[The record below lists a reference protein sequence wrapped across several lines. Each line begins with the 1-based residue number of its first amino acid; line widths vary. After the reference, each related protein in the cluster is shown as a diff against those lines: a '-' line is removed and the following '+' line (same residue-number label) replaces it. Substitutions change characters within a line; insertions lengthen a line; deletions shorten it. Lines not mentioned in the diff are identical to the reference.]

1 MAIDKSR
8 QCNSF
13 DFNETIGWLMK
24 RYLLTI
30 LILSVLSTCLL
41 ASTGFRDDTIQ
52 WLSARGISP
61 EWTVIII
68 STLPIVELRGSIPVG
83 IFMFHFSWLKS
94 LLLSVAGNMIPI
106 PIVLLFMDAVV
117 AAMRKVKAGVRFTDW
132 LFARTRKK
140 GKVIEKYKAWGL
152 AIFVGIP
159 LPGTGAWTGAFAA
172 NIFGIRFWKGLW
184 YIFIGVLM
192 AGAAVTLLC
201 QMGVIALGS

>member
-1 MAIDKSR
+1 M
-8 QCNSF
+8 
-13 DFNETIGWLMK
+13 
-24 RYLLTI
+24 
-30 LILSVLSTCLL
+30 LSTCLL
-41 ASTGFRDDTIQ
+41 ANTGFRDETIH
-52 WLSARGISP
+52 WLSAKGISP

-83 IFMFHFSWLKS
+83 MFMFNFSWIKS

-117 AAMRKVKAGVRFTDW
+117 AAMRKVKIGVRFTDW

-172 NIFGIRFWKGLW
+172 NIFGIRFWKSLW

-192 AGAAVTLLC
+192 AGVAVTLLC